1 MRKEK
6 KNKSEMLNRTDIEKI
21 TSGIPI
27 YNLNIKYQ
35 EEFEICATL
44 ATIGQ
49 PNSQLDWHKP
59 QH

>member
-1 MRKEK
+1 
-6 KNKSEMLNRTDIEKI
+6 MLNRTDIEKI

-27 YNLNIKYQ
+27 YTLNIKYQ

-49 PNSQLDWHKP
+49 PNSQLD
-59 QH
+59 

>member
-1 MRKEK
+1 
-6 KNKSEMLNRTDIEKI
+6 MLNRTDIEKI

-49 PNSQLDWHKP
+49 LNSQLDWHKP